1 MKEVDIRQVR
11 LIAQRALEED
21 VGDGDVTSAATV
33 PADANLKGRFVAKQ
47 DGVVAGLLVVREVFD
62 THRPGVHMRELVT
75 DGDRITR
82 GQLIATVE
90 GNGRTILTCE
100 RVALNLLQRMCGIA
114 TLTREFVDAVAGTK
128 AIIIDTRKT
137 APGLRVLD
145 KWAVRL
151 GGGQNHR
158 FGLYDM
164 FLVKENHIAAA
175 GGMRNA
181 VGRIKEGGLRG
192 RLVEVEVRNLDELRE
207 ALELG
212 VDWILLDNMTPA
224 EMAKAVS
231 LSGGKVKLEASGN
244 VTLQNVA
251 QIAATGVDFI
261 SIGMLTHSAR
271 AMDISFLID

>member
-1 MKEVDIRQVR
+1 MKEVDIRQAR

-231 LSGGKVKLEASGN
+231 MSGGKVKLEASGN